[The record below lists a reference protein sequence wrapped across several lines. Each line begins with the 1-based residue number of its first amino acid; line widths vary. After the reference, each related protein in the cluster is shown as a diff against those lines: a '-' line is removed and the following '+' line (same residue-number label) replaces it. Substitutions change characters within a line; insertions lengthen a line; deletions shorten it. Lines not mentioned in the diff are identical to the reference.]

1 MFEQVLKLEP
11 NTNFV
16 LVGLEQKPRRSWV
29 LTVRE
34 ELALE
39 QELNKCLLLFEQ
51 ELEQEQELNKCL
63 VLFEQELEQEQ
74 QLNKS

>member
-1 MFEQVLKLEP
+1 
-11 NTNFV
+11 
-16 LVGLEQKPRRSWV
+16 
-29 LTVRE
+29 
-34 ELALE
+34 
-39 QELNKCLLLFEQ
+39 LLLFEQ